1 MKQEIK
7 TIPKGWTEFRIDDLG
22 ELFNGLTGKNKS
34 DFGIGKPY
42 IPYMN
47 IFSSSRININK
58 YDFVDIKESDNQNKV
73 KYGDIFFTTSS
84 ETPRE
89 VGMSS
94 VLLDE
99 VDELYLNSFCFGLR
113 LFNFNNLVPEF
124 AQYIFRYQEVRKDI
138 SNLAQG
144 STRFNLTKRFFL
156 NLNLVLPPINEQ
168 KKIAEILSKVNEDID
183 RTEEIIKKTEKLKK
197 GLMQELFSEK
207 LKVKS
212 QKLGNLASN
221 IYSGGTP
228 SRSKMEYYRGDIPWV
243 KSTEIKF
250 NRIKKTEESITEL
263 GLKNSSAKLCPKG
276 SVLVAMYGQ
285 GVTRG
290 KSAILDIDATTNQAI
305 AIIEVDK
312 NLNNLFL
319 FYFLQH
325 SYDALRNVGHG
336 SNQSNLNL
344 NIIKNF
350 DIPKIKYKEQEQI
363 AEIILS
369 VDSKI
374 EVNKQ
379 IKNKLI
385 QLKKGLM
392 NDLLSGEVRVNI

>member
-1 MKQEIK
+1 
-7 TIPKGWTEFRIDDLG
+7 
-22 ELFNGLTGKNKS
+22 
-34 DFGIGKPY
+34 
-42 IPYMN
+42 
-47 IFSSSRININK
+47 
-58 YDFVDIKESDNQNKV
+58 
-73 KYGDIFFTTSS
+73 
-84 ETPRE
+84 
-89 VGMSS
+89 
-94 VLLDE
+94 
-99 VDELYLNSFCFGLR
+99 
-113 LFNFNNLVPEF
+113 
-124 AQYIFRYQEVRKDI
+124 
-138 SNLAQG
+138 
-144 STRFNLTKRFFL
+144 
-156 NLNLVLPPINEQ
+156 
-168 KKIAEILSKVNEDID
+168 
-183 RTEEIIKKTEKLKK
+183 
-197 GLMQELFSEK
+197 MQELFSEK

-305 AIIEVDK
+305 AIIEVGK

-392 NDLLSGEVRVNI
+392 NDLLSGEVRVS

>member
-1 MKQEIK
+1 MLDNSIK
-7 TIPKGWTEFRIDDLG
+7 TIPKGWKTHILKNEVQFLKGI
-22 ELFNGLTGKNKS
+22 GLSKNMVVDNGKNKCVLYGELYTKYNES
-34 DFGIGKPY
+34 IKKVVSSTNSSEGTKSKAGDVLMPGSTTTKGIDLA
-42 IPYMN
+42 N
-47 IFSSSRININK
+47 AVAIN
-58 YDFVDIKESDNQNKV
+58 EDNV
-73 KYGDIFFTTSS
+73 LLGGDIIII
-84 ETPRE
+84 R
-89 VGMSS
+89 
-94 VLLDE
+94 DK
-99 VDELYLNSFCFGLR
+99 NKI
-113 LFNFNNLVPEF
+113 FNNYYF
-124 AQYIFRYQEVRKDI
+124 AHYLTHIRKKDI
-138 SNLAQG
+138 ERLTQGTTIIHLYPRSLENLDI
-144 STRFNLTKRFFL
+144 T
-156 NLNLVLPPINEQ
+156 LPPINEQ
-168 KKIAEILSKVNEDID
+168 EKIAKILSKVDEDID
-183 RTEEIIKKTEKLKK
+183 RTEEIIKKTEELKK

-305 AIIEVDK
+305 AIIEVGK

-392 NDLLSGEVRVNI
+392 NDLLSGEVRVS

>member
-1 MKQEIK
+1 MTNSKTK
-7 TIPKGWTEFRIDDLG
+7 TIPKGWELKKISDLLDY
-22 ELFNGLTGKNKS
+22 ERPDNYIVKSVAYDNDNKTPVLTANKS
-34 DFGIGKPY
+34 FILGYTDEDFGIYKDTPVIIFDDFTTDSKFVDFPFKVKSSAIKILKPKNNEINLKFVFEKMKSIKFPVGNHKRYY
-42 IPYMN
+42 ISQYQDMN
-47 IFSSSRININK
+47 I
-58 YDFVDIKESDNQNKV
+58 V
-73 KYGDIFFTTSS
+73 
-84 ETPRE
+84 
-89 VGMSS
+89 
-94 VLLDE
+94 
-99 VDELYLNSFCFGLR
+99 
-113 LFNFNNLVPEF
+113 VP
-124 AQYIFRYQEVRKDI
+124 K
-138 SNLAQG
+138 G
-144 STRFNLTKRFFL
+144 K
-156 NLNLVLPPINEQ
+156 NEQ
-168 KKIAEILSKVNEDID
+168 DKIAEILFKVDEDID

-305 AIIEVDK
+305 AIIEVGK

-392 NDLLSGEVRVNI
+392 NDLLSGEVRVS